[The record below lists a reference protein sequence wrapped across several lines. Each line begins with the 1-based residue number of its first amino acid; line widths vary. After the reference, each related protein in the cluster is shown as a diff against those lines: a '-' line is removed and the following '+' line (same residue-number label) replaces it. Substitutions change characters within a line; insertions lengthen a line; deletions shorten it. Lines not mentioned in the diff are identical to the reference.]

1 MKKLAGDI
9 IILHMCT
16 KNHNHMVYGSWDMEC
31 NRENFLS
38 FSTVF
43 CPYTP
48 LTTQKIKIFKK
59 MEKLPGHIILHRC
72 NINDS
77 HMMYGSQD
85 TKRDRQNFL
94 SFWKSKFWKT
104 EKKIWRYYHFTHVYH
119 KWQSYD
125 VWFLRYGA
133 WQTNFFVILDI
144 FLPFYAPNNPKNKNF
159 EKLKK
164 TPGNITILHKCT
176 AKWGNIEQ
184 WGDTEQ
190 SYPFHGNSLNSAYN
204 SHITR
209 CLCFRLLTEGFCSP
223 TSKFLKYPHNL
234 WPSFFAKTTI
244 FKWKK
249 FNV

>member
-1 MKKLAGDI
+1 MKKFARDI
-9 IILHMCT
+9 ILYTCIPKITIIWYTVPEIRSETDIIFCHFGPLFALLPP
-16 KNHNHMVYGSWDMEC
+16 YGP
-31 NRENFLS
+31 R
-38 FSTVF
+38 
-43 CPYTP
+43 
-48 LTTQKIKIFKK
+48 
-59 MEKLPGHIILHRC
+59 
-72 NINDS
+72 
-77 HMMYGSQD
+77 
-85 TKRDRQNFL
+85 
-94 SFWKSKFWKT
+94 KSKFWKN
-104 EKKIWRYYHFTHVYH
+104 EKNTRRYYHFTHVYQ

-133 WQTNFFVILDI
+133 WQTKFFVILDV

-164 TPGNITILHKCT
+164 TPGNIPILHKCT

-244 FKWKK
+244 FKWKNLMFK
-249 FNV
+249 DKALFESYFFKMCPGTCRNICLICPCHRLLLFW